1 VEGDTVTLIKDLKLK
16 GSSQVIKGGTKVK
29 GIRLVDGDHEIAC
42 KVEGVAM
49 GLKACFV
56 RKG

>member
-1 VEGDTVTLIKDLKLK
+1 LKLK
-16 GSSQVIKGGTKVK
+16 GSSQVLKGGTKVK

-42 KVEGVAM
+42 KVEGAAM